1 MVCGY
6 AGNAAAVY
14 GAGNARYGLY
24 EFCEGLVLPRRS
36 RSDDA
41 VTVEKRAGED
51 LGEIGGIFHRN
62 GLLLLPQVLK
72 DLAGR

>member
-6 AGNAAAVY
+6 AGHAAAVY
-14 GAGNARYGLY
+14 GAGNTSYGLY
-24 EFCEGLVLPRRS
+24 EFCKGLVLPCRS

-51 LGEIGGIFHRN
+51 LGEIGRIFYRN
-62 GLLLLPQVLK
+62 GLLLLSKVFQ